1 MDNRLA
7 AISAITDPNLSQ
19 ATPRRGASNTGA
31 SGKQAVAIAPD
42 AADLRLVIEEGG
54 GSYVYKTID
63 RRTGEVVAQFPRE
76 EILRMREEA
85 SYEAGAVIN
94 ASA

>member
-1 MDNRLA
+1 MENKLA
-7 AISAITDPNLSQ
+7 AIAPVTDPILNQ
-19 ATPRRGASNTGA
+19 AASRR
-31 SGKQAVAIAPD
+31 VAPD
-42 AADLRLVIEEGG
+42 TGSACAEPVQVAQDPADLRLVIEEGG

-76 EILRMREEA
+76 EILKMREEIDYA
-85 SYEAGAVIN
+85 AGTVIS

>member
-1 MDNRLA
+1 MENKLA
-7 AISAITDPNLSQ
+7 AITSVTDPTLNQ
-19 ATPRRGASNTGA
+19 AAARRPTPDPG
-31 SGKQAVAIAPD
+31 VAAKGPVEMTPD

-76 EILRMREEA
+76 EILRMREETD
-85 SYEAGAVIN
+85 YEAGAVIS

>member
-1 MDNRLA
+1 MENKLA
-7 AISAITDPNLSQ
+7 AITPVTDPTLNQ
-19 ATPRRGASNTGA
+19 AAARRPAPDLGAAAKAPVEMT
-31 SGKQAVAIAPD
+31 PD

-76 EILRMREEA
+76 EILRMREETN
-85 SYEAGAVIN
+85 YEAGAVIS

>member
-1 MDNRLA
+1 MENKLA
-7 AISAITDPNLSQ
+7 AIASITDPTLNQ
-19 ATPRRGASNTGA
+19 PAARRVAPDTGA
-31 SGKQAVAIAPD
+31 ARKEPVEMAPD

-63 RRTGEVVAQFPRE
+63 RRTGEVVSQFPRE
-76 EILRMREEA
+76 EILKLREEA
-85 SYEAGAVIN
+85 AYEAGAVIS

>member
-1 MDNRLA
+1 MENKLA
-7 AISAITDPNLSQ
+7 AIAPVTDPTLNPAVSVRP
-19 ATPRRGASNTGA
+19 TPDQGAPSKAAET
-31 SGKQAVAIAPD
+31 APD
-42 AADLRLVIEEGG
+42 TADLRLVIEEGG

-76 EILRMREEA
+76 EILKMREEIA
-85 SYEAGAVIN
+85 YEAGAVIS

>member
-1 MDNRLA
+1 MENKLA
-7 AISAITDPNLSQ
+7 AIAPVTDPILNQ
-19 ATPRRGASNTGA
+19 AASRR
-31 SGKQAVAIAPD
+31 VAPD
-42 AADLRLVIEEGG
+42 IGAAQKSDVEMTQDPADLRLVIEEGG

-76 EILRMREEA
+76 EILKMREEVDYA
-85 SYEAGAVIN
+85 AGTVIS

>member
-1 MDNRLA
+1 MENKLA
-7 AISAITDPNLSQ
+7 AIAPVTDPTLNPAVSVRT
-19 ATPRRGASNTGA
+19 TPEPSVAAKAPVETG
-31 SGKQAVAIAPD
+31 PD

-76 EILRMREEA
+76 EILKMREETA
-85 SYEAGAVIN
+85 YEAGAVIS

>member
-1 MDNRLA
+1 MENKLA
-7 AISAITDPNLSQ
+7 AIN
-19 ATPRRGASNTGA
+19 
-31 SGKQAVAIAPD
+31 AVADPALSLALRAAIEPRQPADPAPD

-76 EILRMREEA
+76 EVLRMREA
-85 SYEAGAVIN
+85 GAYEAGAVI
-94 ASA
+94 SAKA